1 MSHEMQPGTL
11 TELFV
16 AITTLMSVII
26 GAIVSWRIFKREP
39 SRTYDKE
46 RYEKVIYPLF
56 KALEDYLFAKKITPK
71 IESII
76 LICQMIVQENQ
87 MIAGGK
93 LIDIFSHQIT
103 VENFYAI
110 SLEVDKQYD
119 KACKQLGIPVRSL
132 SYKINKYGWKCK
144 RYNLF
149 FVLRYMVLYPC
160 IGFII
165 IFLFL
170 IIVGY
175 GFSLLQ
181 SLLNNIVQPK

>member
-1 MSHEMQPGTL
+1 MKFGTL

-16 AITTLMSVII
+16 AVTTLLSIII
-26 GAIVSWRIFKREP
+26 GAIVSWKIFKREP
-39 SRTYDKE
+39 SRTYTKE

-119 KACKQLGIPVRSL
+119 KACKQLGIPVRSYFYKL
-132 SYKINKYGWKCK
+132 SQYGWKCRK
-144 RYNLF
+144 LNVL
-149 FVLRYMVLYPC
+149 FVLYIVCCLC
-160 IGFII
+160 IGIGI
-165 IFLFL
+165 GFLFIL
-170 IIVGY
+170 FITSGL
-175 GFSLLQ
+175 SLLE
-181 SLLNNIVQPK
+181 SLLKTIAQTK